1 MHCASRGLKRL
12 VKQPC
17 RLSPCRFVSST
28 GAGGEASDGQRR
40 TGEEMIALEALY
52 GAHNYHPLPVVLD
65 RGEGVFMYD
74 VDGKRY
80 FDFLSAYSA
89 VNQVIIRLTQAAWPP
104 WPPCPPWRLEPM
116 RVSTYFDLAI
126 GVSRWHIP

>member
-1 MHCASRGLKRL
+1 VWDVEG
-12 VKQPC
+12 KQYIDC
-17 RLSPCRFVSST
+17 
-28 GAGGEASDGQRR
+28 
-40 TGEEMIALEALY
+40 
-52 GAHNYHPLPVVLD
+52 
-65 RGEGVFMYD
+65 
-74 VDGKRY
+74 
-80 FDFLSAYSA
+80 LSAYSA